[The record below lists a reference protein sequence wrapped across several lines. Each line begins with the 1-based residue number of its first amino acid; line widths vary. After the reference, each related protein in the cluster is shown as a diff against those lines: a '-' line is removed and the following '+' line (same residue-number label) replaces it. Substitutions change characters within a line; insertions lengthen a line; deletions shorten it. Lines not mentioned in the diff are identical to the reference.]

1 MITHTAKQLIT
12 IYTIIDKLITHCNMW
27 ERNQSTISPLLLSK
41 LSDSS
46 ILQIS
51 VRFDSLGNVDDHL
64 GSDEEEEAPAALSI
78 MLW

>member
-1 MITHTAKQLIT
+1 MSISKEI
-12 IYTIIDKLITHCNMW
+12 
-27 ERNQSTISPLLLSK
+27 STTLLPYHSAISPLLLSK

-78 MLW
+78 MLSVKWWSKLS